1 MPVHVHLS
9 RRHRSRDSGF
19 APLGMVAS
27 VVLGLAVLW
36 LALTHWVVAVAL
48 ILTLI
53 TLALRHR
60 RRRA

>member
-1 MPVHVHLS
+1 
-9 RRHRSRDSGF
+9 
-19 APLGMVAS
+19 MVAS